1 MTDLFTRLKKLI
13 DTSIED
19 YSKHNSTILKKDGS
33 LVTELDLHLDFLI
46 FFTY

>member
-1 MTDLFTRLKKLI
+1 MRLKLKQEIMTDLFTRLKKLI

-33 LVTELDLHLDFLI
+33 F
-46 FFTY
+46 